1 MSDLIWGLQ
10 MMGIGMGIVF
20 ALLFALWGLLAAI
33 GRLDRPP
40 RQPEPAA
47 PATTPSDAVPRIT
60 GDTEGLDAET
70 LAAVAVAVLTHA
82 EVRRRAAAPEV
93 RAHQPGSQLFAS
105 RWLAVGRGQQT
116 IPFRRS

>member
-20 ALLFALWGLLAAI
+20 GLLAVLWGLLYAI
-33 GRLDRPP
+33 GNLDRP
-40 RQPEPAA
+40 RREPMPQVPA
-47 PATTPSDAVPRIT
+47 PSTPIVS
-60 GDTEGLDAET
+60 GDVDGLDEAT

-82 EVRRRAAAPEV
+82 EIRRRAAAPEV
-93 RAHQPGSQLFAS
+93 RAHRPGSQLFAS

-116 IPFRRS
+116 IPFRRR